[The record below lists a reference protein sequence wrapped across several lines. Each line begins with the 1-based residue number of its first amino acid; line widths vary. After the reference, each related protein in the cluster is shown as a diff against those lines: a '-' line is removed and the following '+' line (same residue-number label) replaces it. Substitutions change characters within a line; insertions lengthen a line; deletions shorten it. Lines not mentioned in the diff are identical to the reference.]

1 MEKVSGRCAC
11 HPWETLEQT
20 DKCAMPAHSSVRK
33 REALGR
39 VPDVEGTPHSSTG
52 CWYRTASSSELPA
65 RRYSSEA
72 GRSPLDQQERQA
84 TGGAKE
90 KVREIYINRTK
101 KEMNGRRK
109 PQKSFILVSMLWD
122 SKPKKQLTPREIKKG
137 GFFSGLLVTAH
148 NSAISHDLIFSA
160 REDNTNV
167 PDTLQ
172 WEIKLTQKRG
182 RN

>member
-1 MEKVSGRCAC
+1 MDTVKVSGRCAF

-20 DKCAMPAHSSVRK
+20 DKYVMPAHSSVRK

-84 TGGAKE
+84 TRGCKGKGE
-90 KVREIYINRTK
+90 GNINRTK
-101 KEMNGRRK
+101 KEINGHSK
-109 PQKSFILVSMLWD
+109 PQKSFITSQHALRLQTKETTN
-122 SKPKKQLTPREIKKG
+122 SKG
-137 GFFSGLLVTAH
+137 
-148 NSAISHDLIFSA
+148 D
-160 REDNTNV
+160 
-167 PDTLQ
+167 
-172 WEIKLTQKRG
+172 
-182 RN
+182 